1 MKYILKY
8 IRRICCAFFIFLT
21 ANVPMLNYVLSLNGI
36 VFPKLWRILFIF
48 FLFLGVAVINVVPAF
63 SHRRIPGKRLK
74 VCADGCELLIYF
86 LISVTASVICLLVT
100 LPMVFADNKMIW
112 LGNLL
117 CVILVEAAVFW
128 GGIIRVYLTSAQI
141 GIKWRTIGLV
151 CGWIPVVHLIV
162 LMKIIR
168 MALAEWEFE
177 SGKIM
182 QAQER
187 KDELLCRTRYPILMV
202 HGVFFRDFKYF
213 NYWGRIPK
221 ELENHGAVIYYG
233 NHQSAASVADSGREL
248 ACRIEEIV
256 AESGCEKV
264 NIIAHSK
271 GGLDSRYAVSCLG
284 MDKYVASLTTI
295 NTPHRGCIFADYLL
309 DKIPGAAK
317 DKVAESYN
325 SALKVLGDE
334 TPDFM
339 AAVTDLT
346 ASACKEFNK
355 KAADR
360 PGVYYQS
367 VGSKLNVASGGRFPL
382 NFSHQLVKYFD
393 GPNDGLVAESSFP
406 WGEDYTFLTTCGKRG
421 ISHGDM
427 IDLNRENI
435 KDFDVREFYVRL
447 VNGLKEK
454 EL

>member
-1 MKYILKY
+1 MKY
-8 IRRICCAFFIFLT
+8 IRRVCCGLIIFLT
-21 ANVPMLNYVLSLNGI
+21 ANIPLMKMI
-36 VFPKLWRILFIF
+36 FPKLGGIALMLLLVF
-48 FLFLGVAVINVVPAF
+48 GTAVINIVPAA
-63 SHRRIPGKRLK
+63 SHRRLPGKRLK
-74 VCADGCELLIYF
+74 ICADGCELLIYF
-86 LISVTASVICLLVT
+86 LISVSASVICLLAT
-100 LPMVFADNKMIW
+100 LPMLFPENKIMW
-112 LGNLL
+112 LGNLA
-117 CVILVEAAVFW
+117 CVVLVEAAVFW
-128 GGIIRVYLTSAQI
+128 SGIIRVYLTSAQI
-141 GIKWRTIGLV
+141 GIKWRTIGLA

-162 LMKIIR
+162 LLKIIR
-168 MALAEWEFE
+168 MASDEWEFE

-187 KDELLCRTRYPILMV
+187 KDEMLCRTRYPILMV

-221 ELENHGAVIYYG
+221 ELEKHGATIFYG
-233 NHQSAASVADSGREL
+233 NHQSAAAVADSGAEL
-248 ACRIEEIV
+248 ADRIREII
-256 AESGCEKV
+256 AETGCGKL

-271 GGLDSRYAVSCLG
+271 GGLDSRYAVSRLG
-284 MDKYVASLTTI
+284 VEEYVASITTV

-309 DKIPGAAK
+309 GKIPEAAK
-317 DKVAESYN
+317 DKVAQSYN

-334 TPDFM
+334 NPDFI

-346 ASACKEFNK
+346 ASACKEFNQK
-355 KAADR
+355 VPDR
-360 PGVYYQS
+360 PGIYYQS

-406 WGEDYTFLTTCGKRG
+406 WGEDYTFLTTSGKRG

-435 KDFDVREFYVRL
+435 KDFDVREYYVGL

-454 EL
+454 GL

>member
-1 MKYILKY
+1 MKY
-8 IRRICCAFFIFLT
+8 IRRVCCGLVIFLT
-21 ANVPMLNYVLSLNGI
+21 ANIPLMKMIFPRLGGIALMLLL
-36 VFPKLWRILFIF
+36 VF
-48 FLFLGVAVINVVPAF
+48 GTAVINIVPAA
-63 SHRRIPGKRLK
+63 SHRRLPGKRLK
-74 VCADGCELLIYF
+74 ICADGCELLIYF
-86 LISVTASVICLLVT
+86 LISVSASVICLLVT
-100 LPMVFADNKMIW
+100 LPMLFPEDKMMW
-112 LGNLL
+112 LGNLA
-117 CVILVEAAVFW
+117 CVVLVEAAVFW
-128 GGIIRVYLTSAQI
+128 SGIIRVYLTSAQI
-141 GIKWRTIGLV
+141 GIKWRTIGLA

-162 LMKIIR
+162 LLKIIR
-168 MALAEWEFE
+168 MASDEWEFE

-187 KDELLCRTRYPILMV
+187 KDEMLCRTRYPILMV

-221 ELENHGAVIYYG
+221 ELEKHGATIFYG
-233 NHQSAASVADSGREL
+233 NHQSAAVADSGAEL
-248 ACRIEEIV
+248 ADRIREII
-256 AESGCEKV
+256 AETGCGKL

-271 GGLDSRYAVSCLG
+271 GGLDSRYAVSRLG
-284 MDKYVASLTTI
+284 VEEYVASITTV

-309 DKIPGAAK
+309 GKIPEAAK
-317 DKVAESYN
+317 DKVAQSYN

-334 TPDFM
+334 NPDFI

-346 ASACKEFNK
+346 ASACKEFNQK
-355 KAADR
+355 VPDK
-360 PGVYYQS
+360 PGIYYQS
-367 VGSKLNVASGGRFPL
+367 VGSKLNVASGGQFPL

-406 WGEDYTFLTTCGKRG
+406 WGEDYTFLTTSGKRG

-435 KDFDVREFYVRL
+435 KDFDVREYYVGL

-454 EL
+454 GL

>member
-1 MKYILKY
+1 
-8 IRRICCAFFIFLT
+8 
-21 ANVPMLNYVLSLNGI
+21 MLNYVLSLNGM

-48 FLFLGVAVINVVPAF
+48 FLFLGVAVITVVPAF

-202 HGVFFRDFKYF
+202 HGVFFRDFKY
-213 NYWGRIPK
+213 
-221 ELENHGAVIYYG
+221 L
-233 NHQSAASVADSGREL
+233 S
-248 ACRIEEIV
+248 
-256 AESGCEKV
+256 
-264 NIIAHSK
+264 
-271 GGLDSRYAVSCLG
+271 DSRRSWQEPVEDIVRSGEYERLHI
-284 MDKYVASLTTI
+284 LT
-295 NTPHRGCIFADYLL
+295 HAFWYHE
-309 DKIPGAAK
+309 K
-317 DKVAESYN
+317 DEDISRTAGDFIR
-325 SALKVLGDE
+325 SA
-334 TPDFM
+334 
-339 AAVTDLT
+339 
-346 ASACKEFNK
+346 
-355 KAADR
+355 
-360 PGVYYQS
+360 
-367 VGSKLNVASGGRFPL
+367 
-382 NFSHQLVKYFD
+382 
-393 GPNDGLVAESSFP
+393 
-406 WGEDYTFLTTCGKRG
+406 
-421 ISHGDM
+421 
-427 IDLNRENI
+427 NRERYRRMAENI
-435 KDFDVREFYVRL
+435 TDIESIFPKSEVF
-447 VNGLKEK
+447 K
-454 EL
+454 